1 MFIDRLNLNQVR
13 IFECVFRTK
22 SMTAAA
28 RELHLTQS
36 GVSQHIRA
44 FEEILGVKLFDRI
57 NQRVVPTSAATL
69 LYENC
74 QKSLIGLED
83 AFSEL
88 RAEKNQLSGRVY
100 IGMPTEFGYNIA
112 IPLIAKF
119 SQKHPGV
126 RFHFRLGYGL
136 EMNAL
141 LLKGEIDFAFI
152 DEFSMDKKI
161 ITEPVY
167 DEVLELCA
175 SPEWIKRLDLGSE
188 QDRAFFEK
196 LHYVDFSRDE
206 QILRRWF
213 KHHFG
218 DDGWRLRVRST
229 IEDSQGVSRL
239 VLSGVGAGILPGH
252 LVKKLEKDGASIQA
266 FKGKKEPLK
275 NVISIAQ
282 LRERSHG
289 HSVQATMNMLR
300 EELMKAS
307 TAKKSNRNERKKN
320 VETT

>member
-1 MFIDRLNLNQVR
+1 MFIDQLNLNQVR

-57 NQRVVPTSAATL
+57 NQRVVPTSSASV

-74 QKSLIGLED
+74 QKSLLGLEE

-88 RAEKNQLSGRVY
+88 RAEKNQLSGRVH
-100 IGMPTEFGYNIA
+100 IGMPTEFGYNVV
-112 IPLIAKF
+112 IPALAKF
-119 SQKHPGV
+119 SEKHPAV
-126 RFHFRLGYGL
+126 RFHFRLGYGS

-141 LLKGEIDFAFI
+141 LLRGEIDFAFI

-161 ITEPVY
+161 RISPVY

-175 SPEWIKRLDLGSE
+175 SPDFMTKLGVGGT
-188 QDRAFFEK
+188 QDRKFFES
-196 LHYVDFSRDE
+196 LHYVDFSKDE

-218 DDGWRLRVRST
+218 DETWRLRVRST

-239 VLSGVGAGILPGH
+239 VLAGVGAGILPGH
-252 LVKKLEKDGASIQA
+252 LVRKLEKDGTKLQV
-266 FKGKKEPLK
+266 FKGKGGPLK
-275 NVISIAQ
+275 NTISIAQ
-282 LRERSHG
+282 LKERSHG
-289 HSVQATMNMLR
+289 RSVQAALDMLTK
-300 EELMKAS
+300 EMES
-307 TAKKSNRNERKKN
+307 TSSAKKTKPTS
-320 VETT
+320 